1 MIFST
6 WGSIS
11 RSIFVGALKENI
23 TEQDLVNYFSGFGK
37 VLRANKIL
45 DRETGEKKT
54 YGFVDF
60 AEFGIVK
67 KIMNVTKHYIQVKCQ
82 IVATQS

>member
-1 MIFST
+1 M
-6 WGSIS
+6 
-11 RSIFVGALKENI
+11 
-23 TEQDLVNYFSGFGK
+23 
-37 VLRANKIL
+37 LRANKIL

>member
-1 MIFST
+1 M
-6 WGSIS
+6 
-11 RSIFVGALKENI
+11 KENI

-67 KIMNVTKHYIQVKCQ
+67 KIMNVTKHYIQVKLIIGVYQ
-82 IVATQS
+82 V